1 MTPQERERQAAE
13 LARTNEAAQQAI
25 SQDHHEKRTRD
36 RAFMFKLLAIVLAI
50 IVLGGALFVW
60 NITRIAP

>member
-36 RAFMFKLLAIVLAI
+36 RAFMFKLLAI